1 MKRILLSA
9 VLAASFLTAV
19 PASAQGCASCK
30 DNASAAPPAFQQALR
45 HGILALMVPAATGFG
60 LFALWLLRRARAES
74 DSDALPPRV

>member
-1 MKRILLSA
+1 MRRMLYVT
-9 VLAASFLTAV
+9 VLAVSFLTAI
-19 PASAQGCASCK
+19 PAAAQGCASCK

-74 DSDALPPRV
+74 DSGALPPRV